1 MESAEILQKKVVL
14 VIEDDPIMLNLY
26 ENAFKSK
33 GVQVFVAHDG
43 EEGLKLIQ
51 ETLPNCVIL
60 DILMPKMNGVEVLKI
75 MRGDDRTKNIPVLV
89 LTNYENYRDKV
100 EPMGISD
107 YLIKANVTLN
117 DVMERTFKVWGG
129 KIEEKS

>member
-1 MESAEILQKKVVL
+1 MIQPKRILIVD
-14 VIEDDPIMLNLY
+14 DDPLIARMY
-26 ENAFKSK
+26 ENKLKTDGYDVSVAFN
-33 GVQVFVAHDG
+33 G
-43 EEGLKLIQ
+43 EEALAGAIKNPPDLIF
-51 ETLPNCVIL
+51 L
-60 DILMPKMNGVEVLKI
+60 DVMMPKMNGVEVLKI